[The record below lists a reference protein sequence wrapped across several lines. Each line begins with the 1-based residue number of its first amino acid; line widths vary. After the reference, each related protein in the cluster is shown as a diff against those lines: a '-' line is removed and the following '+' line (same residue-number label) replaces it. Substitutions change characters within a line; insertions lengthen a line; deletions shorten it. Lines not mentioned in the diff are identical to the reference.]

1 MIELKNISKSFGT
14 REILKNINFCVEK
27 GDLVSIMGKSGSGK
41 TTLLNILGFFEYPTK
56 GEYYFDGKL
65 VKKENQMSRI
75 RNQNMGFVFQ
85 AYNLI
90 PRLTVY
96 ENIVLP
102 IFYSLDKKKKKER
115 LKNAEELIN
124 RYGLGEIR
132 NSFVEN
138 ISGGEKQR
146 ACMIRA
152 LVCDAKLIISDE
164 PAGNLDEKNKS
175 NALEM
180 FKKMNKAGKTVI
192 IVTHD
197 KEVENIATKKY
208 ILKEG
213 ELIKNEMATN

>member
-14 REILKNINFCVEK
+14 REILKNINFCVEE

-115 LKNAEELIN
+115 TD
-124 RYGLGEIR
+124 
-132 NSFVEN
+132 SF
-138 ISGGEKQR
+138 
-146 ACMIRA
+146 
-152 LVCDAKLIISDE
+152 
-164 PAGNLDEKNKS
+164 
-175 NALEM
+175 
-180 FKKMNKAGKTVI
+180 F
-192 IVTHD
+192 
-197 KEVENIATKKY
+197 
-208 ILKEG
+208 
-213 ELIKNEMATN
+213 